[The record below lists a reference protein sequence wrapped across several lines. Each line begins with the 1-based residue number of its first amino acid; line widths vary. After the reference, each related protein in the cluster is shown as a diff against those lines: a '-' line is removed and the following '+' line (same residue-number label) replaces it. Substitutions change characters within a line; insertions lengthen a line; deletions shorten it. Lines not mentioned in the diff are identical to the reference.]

1 MSNNKEATITSILEI
16 IQKMKLKQEVTNI
29 TYRTDYEDFQL
40 LFGDTHHCEI
50 QEKTINDV
58 VVFKNGDALRQI
70 QFLLN
75 HLTAWQDWE
84 RPSKNNEPDE
94 IISLDDE

>member
-1 MSNNKEATITSILEI
+1 MSHSHEATIASIIGI
-16 IQKMKLKQEVTNI
+16 IQKMKLKHEVTNI
-29 TYRTDYEDFQL
+29 TYRTDYQDYQL

-58 VVFKNGDALRQI
+58 MVFKNGDALRQI

-84 RPSKNNEPDE
+84 RPSQNDTPNEK
-94 IISLDDE
+94 ISLDDE